1 MAANV
6 GTSADTLSVLASFER
21 DAHRLDFFAVL
32 RFLEC
37 RHAAAPRFGEGA
49 RPVDEA
55 VRLGQEPSLAFAP
68 STLASFTPG
77 DGKRPHRLSTYFFGL
92 FGPQGPLPLHLT
104 EFARERERNAEDPT
118 FRAFADLFHHRL
130 ALLFYRAW
138 ADAEPTVSLDRST
151 SRRFDA
157 YVGSVFGVGTPDFH
171 GRDSVPDDAKLHL
184 AGLFAASAHPL
195 VALQSIL
202 EEFFRLPFAIEEFV
216 GEWLSIPTDDVC
228 LLGMSGARL
237 GGDSVL
243 GRYVWSCQHKFRVLC
258 GPLSFSEFTAM
269 LPGGTS
275 LRRLRDLLR
284 NFIGHQF
291 EWDLNLILRGPEVP
305 RLELGKSGALGWTTW
320 LGNRQT
326 NADVG
331 DVIIHPAVALP

>member
-6 GTSADTLSVLASFER
+6 GASADTLNVLASFER
-21 DAHRLDFFAVL
+21 DAHELDFFAVL

-37 RHAAAPRFGEGA
+37 VHANAPKFGQA
-49 RPVDEA
+49 SRPVDEA

-68 STLASFTPG
+68 STLASFVPG
-77 DGKRPHRLSTYFFGL
+77 DAKRPHRLSTYFFGL

-118 FRAFADLFHHRL
+118 FHAFADLFHHRL

-138 ADAEPTVSLDRST
+138 ADAEPCTSLDRST

-157 YVGSVFGVGTPDFH
+157 YVGSTFGIGTPDFR
-171 GRDSVPDDAKLHL
+171 GRDSVPDHAKLYL
-184 AGLFAASAHPL
+184 AGLFAAGAHPA

-202 EEFFRLPFAIEEFV
+202 EEFFRLPFALEELV
-216 GEWLSIPTDDVC
+216 GEWLRIPTGDVC
-228 LLGMSGARL
+228 LLGRSAARL
-237 GGDSVL
+237 GVDSVV
-243 GRYVWSCQHKFRVLC
+243 GGQVWSCQHKFRVLC
-258 GPLSFSEFTAM
+258 GPLGFSDFEAM
-269 LPGGTS
+269 LPGSTG

-291 EWDLNLILRGPEVP
+291 EWDLNLILRAPDVP
-305 RLELGKSGALGWTTW
+305 RLALGMSGALGWTTW
-320 LGNRQT
+320 LGDRQT
-326 NADVG
+326 NAEAR
-331 DVIIHPAVALP
+331 DVIIHPAVALA

>member
-6 GTSADTLSVLASFER
+6 GASADTLSTLASFER
-21 DAHRLDFFAVL
+21 DAHELDFFAVL

-37 RHAAAPRFGEGA
+37 LHANAPRFGAAA

-68 STLASFTPG
+68 STLAGFVPG

-104 EFARERERNAEDPT
+104 EFARERERNDEDPT

-138 ADAEPTVSLDRST
+138 ADAEPCASLDRPS

-157 YVGSVFGVGTPDFH
+157 YVGSTFGVGTSDFRR
-171 GRDSVPDDAKLHL
+171 RDSVPDDAKLHL
-184 AGLFAASAHPL
+184 AGLFAASTHPA

-202 EEFFRLPFAIEEFV
+202 EEFFRLPFAIEELV
-216 GEWLSIPTDDVC
+216 GEWLRIPTGDVC
-228 LLGMSGARL
+228 LLGTSFARL
-237 GGDSVL
+237 GVDSVL
-243 GRYVWSCQHKFRVLC
+243 GGHIWNCQHKFRVLC
-258 GPLSFSEFTAM
+258 GPLGFSDFEAL
-269 LPGGTS
+269 LPGSTG

-284 NFIGHQF
+284 TFIGHQL
-291 EWDLNLILRGPEVP
+291 EWDLNLILRAPDVP
-305 RLELGKSGALGWTTW
+305 RIELGKSGALGWTTW
-320 LGNRQT
+320 LGDRQT
-326 NADVG
+326 DAEAR
-331 DVIIHPAVALP
+331 DVIIHPAVASG